1 MYASAF
7 EVERASLDFKVGLMR
22 VLAIDASLRNTG
34 VAIVD
39 ANNGK
44 PQSVYFG
51 TIHNKSAMR
60 PSSCLVCIR
69 DRLAELIREHAPDCC
84 ALESVIYVQSYKTAI
99 ILGAARGAAIL
110 AAAENGLPVFE
121 YSPRRIKQ
129 SDGGSRRRR
138 QRSGRVHGAR
148 AAWSNRNAGC
158 RRRRRAGDRAYSFAH
173 AGNSGARSS
182 GRNANMNGEI
192 GRDAAL
198 SDRTSKVRWLG
209 RMEFARALELQE
221 ELVAKKREDASL
233 EDQLLL
239 LEHEPV
245 YTIGRTPDRSSLSAT
260 GSRPSRDGELGSA
273 HLPHPLFSINRGG
286 QATYHGPGQLMG
298 YPIIDLRRCGQ
309 DLHKYL
315 RWLEQLLIDLLA
327 RYDIAAQRRESLT
340 GVWVENRKIASIGVG
355 VRHWITMHGFALNV
369 CGDLSPFDHI
379 VPCGI
384 NNVAITSMEKETK
397 KSFTV
402 AEVATAFE
410 KIASRRISDLRVA
423 EALSAVGA

>member
-1 MYASAF
+1 MN
-7 EVERASLDFKVGLMR
+7 G
-22 VLAIDASLRNTG
+22 AIGRDTAPR
-34 VAIVD
+34 
-39 ANNGK
+39 
-44 PQSVYFG
+44 
-51 TIHNKSAMR
+51 R
-60 PSSCLVCIR
+60 PV
-69 DRLAELIREHAPDCC
+69 
-84 ALESVIYVQSYKTAI
+84 
-99 ILGAARGAAIL
+99 GAARQPYL
-110 AAAENGLPVFE
+110 N
-121 YSPRRIKQ
+121 
-129 SDGGSRRRR
+129 
-138 QRSGRVHGAR
+138 
-148 AAWSNRNAGC
+148 
-158 RRRRRAGDRAYSFAH
+158 
-173 AGNSGARSS
+173 
-182 GRNANMNGEI
+182 
-192 GRDAAL
+192 
-198 SDRTSKVRWLG
+198 VRWLG

-221 ELVAKKREDASL
+221 ELIAKKRQDASVD
-233 EDQLLL
+233 DQLLL

-260 GSRPSRDGELGSA
+260 GRTRHGELGSA

-286 QATYHGPGQLMG
+286 QATYHGPGQLIG

-327 RYDIAAQRRESLT
+327 RYNIAAQRRESLT

-402 AEVATAFE
+402 ASVARAVE
-410 KIASRRISDLRVA
+410 KLALDSIVSLRVA
-423 EALSAVGA
+423 PETQVMNA